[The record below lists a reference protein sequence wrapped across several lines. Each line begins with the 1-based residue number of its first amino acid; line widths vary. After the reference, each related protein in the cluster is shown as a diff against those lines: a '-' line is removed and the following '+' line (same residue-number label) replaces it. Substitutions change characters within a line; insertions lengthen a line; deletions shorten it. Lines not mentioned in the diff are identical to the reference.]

1 MVHDMDKEQDLLL
14 MCPFMTRSKME
25 RQKENETVYDATNET
40 TRYQETI
47 LASEDSTTCICS
59 YPAIRTRA
67 LF

>member
-40 TRYQETI
+40 TRSNKQ
-47 LASEDSTTCICS
+47 
-59 YPAIRTRA
+59 
-67 LF
+67 F